1 MSKRKIH
8 IASIAEE
15 LKTYRSDEL
24 GELIEEHVERW
35 VQQFTEEHQLTL
47 LEELDHIFKE
57 SFVSEKSIKE
67 FLKDM
72 IETTE
77 LVGDDPHAFWK
88 AANFLSIQRK
98 GQSQKAML
106 EIFANCL
113 VENLGI
119 QMTETGSED
128 ETFIYLDDITFTGSR
143 VYNDLSEWVKDSAPD
158 RAILHVIVAVTYT
171 GSYYFENR
179 LREMIGQSSKRIDLH
194 YWFWIIL
201 ENRKNQ
207 RNASNVLW
215 PASLPQSDDIQN
227 FIATHC
233 NEYSFALRE
242 AKKDPQWPFKTE
254 EGRQIVEQEFLKAG
268 LKIKG
273 MAKKT
278 SESLRPLGFS
288 PFGLGFGAMIATY
301 RNCPNNAPLALW
313 WGDREAKSGALNWY
327 PLLPRKTYSSI
338 ENILNDFDQT

>member
-1 MSKRKIH
+1 MSKRESH
-8 IASIAEE
+8 IASIAKE

-24 GELIEEHVERW
+24 GELTEEHVERW
-35 VQQFTEEHQLTL
+35 IQQFTADHQLAM
-47 LEELDHIFKE
+47 LEEVEHIFRE
-57 SFVSEKSIKE
+57 SFVSEQSIKE

-77 LVGDDPHAFWK
+77 LVGDEPQAFWRS
-88 AANFLSIQRK
+88 ANFLSIQKR

-106 EIFANCL
+106 DIFSNCL
-113 VENLGI
+113 VESLGI

-158 RAILHVIVAVTYT
+158 RAILHVIVAVKYS
-171 GSYYFENR
+171 GSYYFENK
-179 LREMIGQSSKRIDLH
+179 LREMIGQSSKKIELH
-194 YWFWIIL
+194 YWHWISL

-215 PASLPQSDDIQN
+215 PTFLPQLDDIQR

-233 NEYSFALRE
+233 NDYPFVPRE
-242 AKKDPQWPFKTE
+242 AKKEVPWPFKTE
-254 EGRQIVEQEFLKAG
+254 EGRNIVEQEFLKAG
-268 LKIKG
+268 VKIKR
-273 MAKKT
+273 MAENT
-278 SESLRPLGFS
+278 SASLRPLGFS
-288 PFGLGFGAMIATY
+288 PFGLGFGAMIATH

-313 WGDREAKSGALNWY
+313 WGDREATSGALNWY

-338 ENILNDFDQT
+338 ENILNDFDEI